1 MAVINRAIQP
11 SLRTNRLRSISP
23 IDWREMIDHELAV
36 VPQRILTETGGV
48 LKIKFTDCVR
58 AFIWREAGT
67 ELPARRAIQ
76 RAIERQLITPLLK
89 LIRTGQLSAGRTLI
103 VEVDEQGKRLLFHF
117 QSVPRP
123 SRAVLL

>member
-23 IDWREMIDHELAV
+23 IDWGELIDHELAA
-36 VPQRILTETGGV
+36 VPQRILAETGGV
-48 LKIKFTDCVR
+48 LKLKFTDRVR
-58 AFIWREAGT
+58 AFIWREAGA
-67 ELPARRAIQ
+67 ELPAKRAIQ

-89 LIRTGQLSAGRTLI
+89 LIRTGQLSAGKTLI
-103 VEVDEQGKRLLFHF
+103 VEVDEQGKRLLFNF
-117 QSVPRP
+117 QPVPRP